1 MKKVL
6 AAVLAVLVVLGAGL
20 YFFVARPLLRPS
32 EVTAVAERALA
43 TDDLLLLAG
52 INVKQAVFLE
62 KWLLGSPRVTPVAA
76 TPPPAVADRSLL
88 DHLRAA
94 GVDPRHDVDHAL
106 YALYPADAAGSRHAV
121 ILVGRFNPAAVNAY
135 LTRELAATPRPG
147 PGPASFDV
155 TRIDPA
161 TCQPGA
167 SWVVTVAREWIVMA
181 DPISQPAVIAR
192 LTGAPADTPERLAWW
207 RGLAREDV
215 ASVGIPGLERLESG
229 ATQPFVKGGAKA
241 LAGEATAFGRV
252 YLGLGVRTVPPQGV
266 LRLVVDAKDAAR
278 GAEKI
283 RAWEQTV
290 NASRDRW
297 KESMP
302 SVAKLYDSIRVQT
315 AGVRSTIEFTVDRTL
330 AANSQRVIDEVLA
343 AAFGG
348 LGIRVNPPSAEAPAE
363 RIDTEPVVFLPAVTL
378 AALPAYDPQAQF
390 AEEVDQIQ
398 GPFGV
403 RLGEL
408 RLGAEPPAGSPAG
421 SSAAG
426 LEIVVEGFANEI
438 PNVGASEDRVRLFV
452 DSVKAAG
459 GQELL
464 RPEACGR
471 ERNNQPVSFKSTGGK
486 RLKATKAVRLVAGAD
501 PKALQSL
508 TGRVQLRLPTRT
520 EVVTLDHPAP
530 GATAERYGAVFTVT
544 EIAPGRV
551 SYQIAGA
558 GRRLLLYRAL
568 NAKGQPLASPSAFSS
583 DFMFGEG
590 VSGQRQFAGT
600 VDRLEIVF
608 AAEEE
613 TVELPFTLTDFAP
626 AGKPSGLALD
636 RTPAFRPYSVRE
648 LQREFPRPRGAG
660 PLEPFELSLDRVQ
673 SFFAMRFDLT
683 VRSPAVPN
691 FEHGFAAGQLRLT
704 RVELKDG
711 SVLTPPAAAPESQ
724 VAVRSRWESAVRF
737 TGSPKDGRLQTSLS
751 LWVDTK
757 AKPEDLRSLQ
767 GTLTLQYPRTLE
779 ILTLDDLTVGRQVQ
793 HGDLTVTVAA
803 RGRKSVTLATSRDGD
818 RIYYVRLLGADGQA
832 LAYFGPNITEGP
844 GGAWRFDLSP
854 LNPPVKAEIVLAGQV
869 ERQTLPVSL
878 TPR

>member
-1 MKKVL
+1 M
-6 AAVLAVLVVLGAGL
+6 ATAPCSTTS
-20 YFFVARPLLRPS
+20 ARREWIPATTSTTRSTPSTRP
-32 EVTAVAERALA
+32 T
-43 TDDLLLLAG
+43 G
-52 INVKQAVFLE
+52 
-62 KWLLGSPRVTPVAA
+62 P
-76 TPPPAVADRSLL
+76 
-88 DHLRAA
+88 
-94 GVDPRHDVDHAL
+94 
-106 YALYPADAAGSRHAV
+106 SRHAA
-121 ILVGRFNPAAVNAY
+121 ILVGRFNPAAINAY

-167 SWVVTVAREWIVMA
+167 SWGDGGPGVDR
-181 DPISQPAVIAR
+181 DGRPDLPAGR
-192 LTGAPADTPERLAWW
+192 SRPPDGAPADTPERLGWW

-215 ASVGIPGLERLESG
+215 AGVGIPGLERLESG
-229 ATQPFVKGGAKA
+229 VTQPFVKGGAKA

-252 YLGLGVRTVPPQGV
+252 YLGLGVKTVPPQGV
-266 LRLVVDAKDAAR
+266 LRIVVDAKDAAR

-315 AGVRSTIEFTVDRTL
+315 AGARSTIEFTVDRTL

-408 RLGAEPPAGSPAG
+408 RLGVEPPAGSPAG
-421 SSAAG
+421 SPAAG

-471 ERNNQPVSFKSTGGK
+471 ERNNQPASFKSTGSK
-486 RLKATKAVRLVAGAD
+486 RLKATKAVRLVPGAD

-520 EVVTLDHPAP
+520 EVVTLDHPLPAP
-530 GATAERYGAVFTVT
+530 PPSGTARSSRS
-544 EIAPGRV
+544 PGSPPAASPTR
-551 SYQIAGA
+551 SRASG
-558 GRRLLLYRAL
+558 RLLLYRAL
-568 NAKGQPLASPSAFSS
+568 TPRGSRWPRRARSPPTSCSARGCPASGSTRGWWTGSRS
-583 DFMFGEG
+583 C
-590 VSGQRQFAGT
+590 S
-600 VDRLEIVF
+600 
-608 AAEEE
+608 
-613 TVELPFTLTDFAP
+613 
-626 AGKPSGLALD
+626 
-636 RTPAFRPYSVRE
+636 
-648 LQREFPRPRGAG
+648 RPRRRRW
-660 PLEPFELSLDRVQ
+660 SC
-673 SFFAMRFDLT
+673 
-683 VRSPAVPN
+683 
-691 FEHGFAAGQLRLT
+691 
-704 RVELKDG
+704 
-711 SVLTPPAAAPESQ
+711 
-724 VAVRSRWESAVRF
+724 RSR
-737 TGSPKDGRLQTSLS
+737 
-751 LWVDTK
+751 
-757 AKPEDLRSLQ
+757 
-767 GTLTLQYPRTLE
+767 
-779 ILTLDDLTVGRQVQ
+779 
-793 HGDLTVTVAA
+793 
-803 RGRKSVTLATSRDGD
+803 
-818 RIYYVRLLGADGQA
+818 
-832 LAYFGPNITEGP
+832 
-844 GGAWRFDLSP
+844 
-854 LNPPVKAEIVLAGQV
+854 
-869 ERQTLPVSL
+869 
-878 TPR
+878 

>member
-6 AAVLAVLVVLGAGL
+6 AAVLAVLVMLGAGL

-76 TPPPAVADRSLL
+76 TPPPAVADRALL

-94 GVDPRHDVDHAL
+94 GVDPRHDVDHVL
-106 YALYPADAAGSRHAV
+106 YALYPADAAGSRHAA

-135 LTRELAATPRPG
+135 LARELAATPRPG

-155 TRIDPA
+155 IRIDPA

-167 SWVVTVAREWIVMA
+167 SWVVTVTREWIVMA
-181 DPISQPAVIAR
+181 DPISQPALIAR
-192 LTGAPADTPERLAWW
+192 LTGAHADTPERLAWW

-241 LAGEATAFGRV
+241 LAGEATAFRRV
-252 YLGLGVRTVPPQGV
+252 YLGLGVKTVPPQGV
-266 LRLVVDAKDAAR
+266 LRIVVDAKDAAR

-283 RAWEQTV
+283 RAWEQAV

-315 AGVRSTIEFTVDRTL
+315 AGARSTVEFTVDRTL
-330 AANSQRVIDEVLA
+330 AANSQRVIDELLA

-348 LGIRVNPPSAEAPAE
+348 LGVRVSPPSGEPPTE
-363 RIDTEPVVFLPAVTL
+363 RIDTEPVAFLPAVTL

-408 RLGAEPPAGSPAG
+408 RLGAEPT
-421 SSAAG
+421 AG

-438 PNVGASEDRVRLFV
+438 PNAGASEDRVRLFV
-452 DSVKAAG
+452 DSVKSAG

-471 ERNNQPVSFKSTGGK
+471 ERNNQPASFKSTGGK
-486 RLKATKAVRLVAGAD
+486 RLKAAKAVRLVAGAD

-544 EIAPGRV
+544 GIAPGRV

-558 GRRLLLYRAL
+558 RSRLLLFRAL

-590 VSGQRQFAGT
+590 VSGQRQFSGT

-613 TVELPFTLTDFAP
+613 TVELPFSLTDFAP
-626 AGKPSGLALD
+626 TGKASSLALD

-683 VRSPAVPN
+683 LRSPAVPN
-691 FEHGFAAGQLRLT
+691 FERGFAAGQLRLS
-704 RVELKDG
+704 RVELNDG
-711 SVLTPPAAAPESQ
+711 SVLTPPAAAPENP

-737 TGSPKDGRLQTSLS
+737 TGSPKDGRLSTALS

-757 AKPEDLRSLQ
+757 AKPEDLKSVQ
-767 GTLTLQYPRTLE
+767 GTLTMQYPRTLE
-779 ILTLDDLTVGRQVQ
+779 TLTLDDLTVGRQVTR
-793 HGDLTVTVAA
+793 GDLTVTVAA

-818 RIYYVRLLGADGQA
+818 RVYYVRLLGADGQA

-844 GGAWRFDLSP
+844 GGAWRFELSP
-854 LNPPVKAEIVLAGQV
+854 LNPPVKAEIVVAGQV
-869 ERQTLPVSL
+869 DRQTLPVRL